1 MSFLF
6 VFNLIF
12 FIFVRLPQSF
22 KETSLTAT
30 IYCASLIENYGVCI
44 HTSITSRPPGL
55 SPLASPISF
64 FVIFL
69 LLSSLSS
76 GLPGIYLS
84 LYPYWLSSHKPVASP
99 FFVLICSYIL
109 PQLACGKNYFPR
121 WYNYPTKRP
130 LNPLPLLI
138 NRFPGNFALGF

>member
-12 FIFVRLPQSF
+12 FIFVRLPRSF

-99 FFVLICSYIL
+99 LTSFLYVLISSLSL
-109 PQLACGKNYFPR
+109 PVVKTTSRAGTITQPND
-121 WYNYPTKRP
+121 
-130 LNPLPLLI
+130 LLI
-138 NRFPGNFALGF
+138 HFLC